1 MIKRLLGILRYV
13 YYFIF
18 SKFNPIK
25 YAKHI
30 GVRIGNNVNFYGMKP
45 FMFGSEPW
53 LIEIGNNVYITSGCQ
68 FVTHDG
74 GTIILRQRDPK
85 LEVTKPIKIGN
96 NVYIGINSTI
106 LPGVEIGDNVIVG
119 AGSIVTRSLESNYVY
134 AGVPA
139 KRIKTIDEYYN
150 KLKESSLEIGHLSA
164 SDKEKELKK
173 IFGVKS

>member
-1 MIKRLLGILRYV
+1 MKRFIGILRFV
-13 YYFIF
+13 YCFIF
-18 SKFNPIK
+18 SKISPIGYIK
-25 YAKHI
+25 YL
-30 GVRIGNNVNFYGMKP
+30 GVKVGSNVNFYGMKP

-53 LIEIGNNVYITSGCQ
+53 LIEIGSNVYITSGCQ

-74 GTIILRQRDPK
+74 GTLILRQRDPK
-85 LEVTKPIKIGN
+85 LEITSPIKIGS

-119 AGSIVTRSLESNYVY
+119 AGSIVTKSLESNFVY

-139 KRIKTIDEYYN
+139 KKIKSIDDYYL
-150 KLKESSLEIGHLSA
+150 KLKQNSLEIGHLSA
-164 SDKEKELKK
+164 SEKEKELKK

>member
-1 MIKRLLGILRYV
+1 MIKRFYGIVRFI

-18 SKFNPIK
+18 SKLSPLG
-25 YAKHI
+25 YARNI
-30 GVRIGNNVNFYGMKP
+30 GVKIGENVHFYGMKP

-53 LIEIGNNVYITSGCQ
+53 LITIGSNVYITSGCQ

-74 GTIILRQRDPK
+74 GTLILRQRDPK
-85 LEVTKPIKIGN
+85 LEITSPIKIGN

-119 AGSIVTRSLESNYVY
+119 AGSIVTKSLESNYVY
-134 AGVPA
+134 AGIPA
-139 KRIKTIDEYYN
+139 KKIKTIDEYYQ
-150 KLKESSLEIGHLSA
+150 KLKEKSLEIGHLSA
-164 SDKEKELKK
+164 SEKEKELKR

>member
-1 MIKRLLGILRYV
+1 MIKRLFGILKYI
-13 YYFIF
+13 YYFVF
-18 SKFNPIK
+18 SKINPIG
-25 YAKHI
+25 YAKYI

-74 GTIILRQRDPK
+74 GTLVLRQRDPK
-85 LEVTKPIKIGN
+85 LEITSPIKIGS

-119 AGSIVTRSLESNYVY
+119 AGSIVTKSLESNYVY
-134 AGVPA
+134 AGIPA

-150 KLKESSLEIGHLSA
+150 KLKENSLEIGHLSA
-164 SDKEKELKK
+164 SDKERELKK
-173 IFGVKS
+173 IFGIKS